1 MDELRES
8 RSRRVNFQ
16 LYSNRDLSDVEQISS
31 LESISEYDNINRPSS
46 VGASLRARGRRTA
59 ILKQTQSA
67 VRVRDSLGD
76 DGSLGD
82 SDDEDS
88 HGGGISFYARPAQRQ
103 RWGEDQ
109 VLPHVNWGDIFFDL
123 FYVAAAY
130 NLGSMLISS
139 LSQDQSFRGVV
150 YFIGIFGPL
159 YFMWESKL
167 VYESRYTVVDL
178 AHRLLEVVRVFF
190 ISFAVLHIKTIDLMS
205 DPSSAETL
213 CFTVSLFL
221 ESLIPI
227 LLKTEL
233 ILVGEGDREAIRNH
247 SLRKIKNIFIP
258 VSTLYLAAAIIS
270 IVQYVQVDEDD
281 NYEIGKASK
290 NVSIDHNPGVEDD
303 GHMRLL
309 AEASDSSSS
318 YNDHSGWRFADL
330 PIALCCIAYIF
341 NLVYTYIRKMML
353 LSGTEDFRVCNVPTN
368 IDFQIHRYGEWV
380 LLMMGESVL
389 SLLIVETTEKS
400 DYYIVA
406 VFGIIT
412 VFVLQALHFESE
424 PSHAEAHALWRNLNA
439 QLFYSYLIQLLS
451 IGLIAFGA
459 SYKVMLKIIH
469 QEDIE
474 KEKTDKGTDYEH
486 RNLAGA
492 VTVEYKAMACV
503 FCASLALVLLT
514 LEFMT
519 LTHGGQQELKKRLFG
534 VGVSVKSKKRLPIIL
549 MSILK
554 VCMLVF
560 IILMPLWVTRPRT
573 VVIIGFVIVSSFGLM
588 RVIGWNIYHKKHEIF
603 FRKSAHALAEAP
615 DGAKSVSV
623 SKELSNNT
631 TNETV
636 TGNDQTET
644 GNGSTQD
651 A

>member
-8 RSRRVNFQ
+8 RSRRVNFHEN
-16 LYSNRDLSDVEQISS
+16 SNRDLSDLEQLTT
-31 LESISEYDNINRPSS
+31 LESISEYDNTHRPSS
-46 VGASLRARGRRTA
+46 VGASLRATGRRTA
-59 ILKQTQSA
+59 IFKQEESA
-67 VRVRDSLGD
+67 FRVRDTIGD
-76 DGSLGD
+76 DGSMDD

-88 HGGGISFYARPAQRQ
+88 HGGGISFYARPFQRQ

-139 LSQDQSFRGVV
+139 LSKAQSFRGVV
-150 YFIGIFGPL
+150 YFIGVFGPL

-167 VYESRYTVVDL
+167 VYESRYSVVDL

-227 LLKTEL
+227 FLKIEL
-233 ILVGEGDREAIRNH
+233 IMVGEGDREAIRNH

-270 IVQYVQVDEDD
+270 IVQYVQDDDDDDFESKKTDTVGYDETDKD
-281 NYEIGKASK
+281 YEYDTDS
-290 NVSIDHNPGVEDD
+290 HYP

-309 AEASDSSSS
+309 AAASNSSSS
-318 YNDHSGWRFADL
+318 YNDDGSWRFADL

-341 NLVYTYIRKMML
+341 NLVYTCIRKMRL
-353 LSGTEDFRVCNVPTN
+353 LKGSEDFRVCNVPSN

-389 SLLIVETTEKS
+389 SLLIVDTTEER
-400 DYYIVA
+400 DYYVVA

-412 VFVLQALHFESE
+412 VFVLQAIHFESE
-424 PSHAEAHALWRNLNA
+424 PSHAEAHALWRNMTA
-439 QLFYSYLIQLLS
+439 QLVYGYLIQVLS
-451 IGLIAFGA
+451 MGLIALGA
-459 SYKVMLKIIH
+459 SYKVMLKVIH
-469 QEDIE
+469 QESIE
-474 KEKTDKGTDYEH
+474 EEKTDKDTDNEH

-492 VTVEYKAMACV
+492 YNVKDKAMAGI
-503 FCASLALVLLT
+503 FCASLALVLLA
-514 LEFMT
+514 LEVMG
-519 LTHGGQQELKKRLFG
+519 LTHGGPRELKKRLFG

-554 VCMLVF
+554 LCMLVF
-560 IILMPLWVTRPRT
+560 TILLPLWVTEPTT
-573 VVIIGFVIVSSFGLM
+573 VVFIGFCIASSFAVM

-603 FRKSAHALAEAP
+603 FRKSTHASVEAP
-615 DGAKSVSV
+615 DGTKSGNV
-623 SKELSNNT
+623 SKESSGNT
-631 TNETV
+631 TNET
-636 TGNDQTET
+636 ET
-644 GNGSTQD
+644 RE
-651 A
+651 